1 MCYWYLNTEGIEEEE
16 AWFNSRY
23 EQPNLFTGSNVFLNG
38 YDHPE
43 TYIILDN
50 DPGIITTGTWGLI
63 PKWAAHQE
71 PKEFFKKANTLN
83 AKIETVESL
92 ASYKYYTD
100 NRCLVLARSFKEWKH
115 VPIPGKKAVDKFPYE
130 IGTPDGK
137 PFAMAGIYNIIDNI
151 PTFTI
156 LTTEAN
162 TLMAEIH
169 NSKKRM
175 PVILTRE
182 EQKLW
187 LQRDKLEPY
196 HSRTEIEL
204 KAVPLTEGEQQ
215 GLF

>member
-1 MCYWYLNTEGIEEEE
+1 MCYWFLNVEGIEQEE
-16 AWFNSRY
+16 AYFNSRY
-23 EQPNLFTGSNVFLNG
+23 EQPGLFAGSDAFLNG

-50 DPGIITTGTWGLI
+50 APGVITTGTWGLI
-63 PKWAAHQE
+63 PGWAAKQQ

-92 ASYKYYTD
+92 ASYKSYTD

-115 VPIPGKKAVDKFPYE
+115 VPIEGKKAVNKFPYE
-130 IGTPDGK
+130 IGMPDGK
-137 PFAMAGIYNIIDNI
+137 PFAMAGIYSTINNV

-175 PVILTRE
+175 PVILTLE

-204 KAVPLTEGEQQ
+204 KALPLIEGEQ
-215 GLF
+215 